1 MNEDTSQTQLHPG
14 STDPAHDAA
23 LVWALGT
30 QGSEALLE
38 GLSEPRRSLIAQGV
52 AKIRQMPRDQRIAFA
67 GREARRLSS
76 ARLRRGLEGID
87 PSWLVDGLRG
97 EDPYV
102 VRAALSFLPT
112 PVRRSVERRLPSK
125 VRDAMP
131 DRQTIAAMEKVW
143 LVRIRELLD
152 RRLIELMPMLKKGT
166 VVDLEAVEHA
176 LRELGRAE
184 AALGL
189 QPLGRT
195 VLANFIARLDD
206 EQVEPVKQVI
216 KAARD
221 SDPERGE
228 RAQRFWGRG
237 VDGDASMEEIELRA
251 GLWLLAHV
259 LADEAWESH
268 LRAHFVYL
276 PRGWVR
282 EIERLKELARPPESG
297 FALGLL
303 RALGMEVVD
312 D

>member
-1 MNEDTSQTQLHPG
+1 MSEELSQTQLHPG
-14 STDPAHDAA
+14 AIDPAHDAA
-23 LVWALGT
+23 LIWALGT
-30 QGSEALLE
+30 QGDEALLE
-38 GLSEPRRSLIAQGV
+38 GLGEPRRSLIAEGV
-52 AKIRQMPRDQRIAFA
+52 AKIRKMPREQRIAFA

-97 EDPYV
+97 EDPYIV
-102 VRAALSFLPT
+102 GAALSFLPT
-112 PVRRSVERRLPSK
+112 PIRRSVERRLPTK

-131 DRQTIAAMEKVW
+131 DRQRIAGMEKVW

-152 RRLIELMPMLKKGT
+152 RRLIDLMPMLKRGT
-166 VVDLEAVEHA
+166 VVDLETVEAA

-195 VLANFIARLDD
+195 VLANFIARLDP
-206 EQVEPVKQVI
+206 EKANRVRQAVKS
-216 KAARD
+216 ART

-259 LADEAWESH
+259 LADEAWEEH

-282 EIERLKELARPPESG
+282 EVERLKELARPPEPG

-303 RALGMEVVD
+303 QALGMEVGED
-312 D
+312 

>member
-1 MNEDTSQTQLHPG
+1 MNEEVSQTQLHPG
-14 STDPAHDAA
+14 AKDPAHDAA
-23 LVWALGT
+23 LIWALGT
-30 QGSEALLE
+30 QGNEMLLEALA
-38 GLSEPRRSLIAQGV
+38 EPRRQLIAEGV
-52 AKIRQMPRDQRIAFA
+52 AKIRKLPRDQRIAFA

-125 VRDAMP
+125 VREAMP
-131 DRQTIAAMEKVW
+131 DRQTIGRMDKVW

-166 VVDLEAVEHA
+166 VVDLEKVEQA

-195 VLANFIARLDD
+195 VLANFIARLDQEKAD
-206 EQVEPVKQVI
+206 QVRHVVKM
-216 KAARD
+216 ARN

-237 VDGDASMEEIELRA
+237 VDGDASMGEIELRA

-259 LADEAWESH
+259 LADDAWESH

-303 RALGMEVVD
+303 RALGMEVVND
-312 D
+312 